1 MFRFN
6 KNSIKS
12 DNSKDINFIKEQI
25 EMNILSIDNIKKFGG
40 NPKYLIEQNERYNSI
55 LKTLKALK

>member
-6 KNSIKS
+6 KNNKKS

>member
-12 DNSKDINFIKEQI
+12 DNSKDINFIEEQI
-25 EMNILSIDNIKKFGG
+25 EMNRLSIDNIKKFGG

>member
-6 KNSIKS
+6 KNNIKS
-12 DNSKDINFIKEQI
+12 DSSKDINFIKEQI

>member
-6 KNSIKS
+6 KNNIKS

>member
-6 KNSIKS
+6 KNNIKS

-55 LKTLKALK
+55 LKTLKTLK

>member
-6 KNSIKS
+6 KNNIKS

-25 EMNILSIDNIKKFGG
+25 EMNILSIDSIKKFGG

>member
-6 KNSIKS
+6 KNNIKS

-25 EMNILSIDNIKKFGG
+25 EMNILSIDNIKYFGG

>member
-6 KNSIKS
+6 KNNIKS

-25 EMNILSIDNIKKFGG
+25 EINILSIDNIKKFGG

>member
-6 KNSIKS
+6 KNNIKS

-40 NPKYLIEQNERYNSI
+40 NPKYLVEQNERYNSI

>member
-1 MFRFN
+1 MFRLN
-6 KNSIKS
+6 KNNIKS